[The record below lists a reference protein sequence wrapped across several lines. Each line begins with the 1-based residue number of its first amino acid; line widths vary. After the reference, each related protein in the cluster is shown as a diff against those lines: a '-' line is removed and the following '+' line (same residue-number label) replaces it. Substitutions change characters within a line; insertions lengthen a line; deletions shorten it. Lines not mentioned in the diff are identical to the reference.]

1 MSTATAPP
9 PTSRRP
15 ALPPGPRGLPGIG
28 VAPQFA
34 RDLYGYLPSLARE
47 HGDVVH
53 VPLPGVTMILVSH
66 PDHVNHVMNR
76 HMARYWKGARNAEIV
91 NDEPLSMPVREGE
104 DWKRV
109 RRALNPKFNDAALG
123 ALYDVIADEIE
134 RGMEPFEAHAVS
146 GEPLDIQP
154 ELNVLIMSVLLR
166 AMFTTRLPRADV
178 ERYVATLTDYGFA
191 MGWRMAM
198 HGMPGAIPRPHQRK
212 GRAAA
217 AWFMDHLDR
226 MIADRL
232 AHPTD
237 SADLLSSLLGARFE
251 DGTALP
257 HDEIRS
263 ELATVLFAGFETTAS
278 ALTWTFTQL
287 GLNPDARAAASA
299 EVDALGGRRP
309 AFEEVAGLRY
319 LRAAFDEAQ
328 RLQGGPF
335 YNRSPIEDDE
345 IGGHLIPK
353 DCTVVVS
360 PYGLH
365 RDPRFWREPERYRPE
380 RFFED
385 EIDKYA
391 FIPFNVGPRRCIG
404 MRLAYLEAMVTLTTV
419 LQRYELRVPAG
430 FVPRH
435 QFHMA
440 TGIKGGVPVTV
451 ERRARRPHAGP
462 GPGA

>member
-1 MSTATAPP
+1 MSTATVPP
-9 PTSRRP
+9 PTSRRRP
-15 ALPPGPRGLPGIG
+15 LPPGPRGLPGIG
-28 VAPQFA
+28 VAPRFA

-47 HGDVVH
+47 YGDVVH

-66 PDHVNHVMNR
+66 PDHVNHIMNR
-76 HMARYWKGARNAEIV
+76 NMARYWKGARNAEIV

-109 RRALNPKFNDAALG
+109 RRALNPKFNDGALS

-134 RGMEPFEAHAVS
+134 LGVERFEAHAVS

-154 ELNVLIMSVLLR
+154 ELNVLVMSVLLR

-198 HGMPGAIPRPHQRK
+198 HGMPGVIPRPRQRA

-217 AWFMDHLDR
+217 NWFMDHLDR
-226 MIADRL
+226 TIAERR
-232 AHPTD
+232 AHPVA
-237 SADLLSSLLGARFE
+237 SADLLSSLLDARFE
-251 DGTALP
+251 DGSTLP
-257 HDEIRS
+257 HDEVRS
-263 ELATVLFAGFETTAS
+263 ELATILFAGFETTAS
-278 ALTWTFTQL
+278 ALTWTFAQL
-287 GLNPDARAAASA
+287 GCSPEARAGAYA
-299 EVDALGGRRP
+299 EVDALGGCRP
-309 AFEEVAGLRY
+309 DFEQVSALRY
-319 LRAAFDEAQ
+319 LRACFDEAQ

-335 YNRSPIEDDE
+335 YNRSPLEDDE
-345 IGGHLIPK
+345 IGGYLIPK

-365 RDPRFWREPERYRPE
+365 RDPRFWREPERYDPG
-380 RFFED
+380 RFLHD

-404 MRLAYLEAMVTLTTV
+404 MRLAYLEAMVTLTTI
-419 LQRYELRVPAG
+419 LQRYELRVPDG
-430 FVPRH
+430 FAPEH

-451 ERRARRPHAGP
+451 ARRA
-462 GPGA
+462 